1 MLFDPF
7 SLVCNTLLLTLAL
20 FVQLVF
26 VDVVFPM
33 DVLLQQCAS
42 QALQSMYMTLV
53 EPRSLP
59 RSRNPFLT
67 NGGYRAW
74 DLGVSG
80 CDVWERLTSGS
91 WCFVVTFSYVRRR
104 KTPLE
109 SFYLFVCS
117 FTHSFFFKQ
126 LCTQCVGEQAWDLGC
141 IAHMEDRGWV
151 CWLHSFLPPLY
162 EFLETPPGESEC
174 PFSYSI
180 LLVARIWTYVFC
192 GDSHAGGSIVYIY
205 SAPWLCL

>member
-7 SLVCNTLLLTLAL
+7 SLVCNTLFLTLAL

-67 NGGYRAW
+67 NGGYRA
-74 DLGVSG
+74 
-80 CDVWERLTSGS
+80 
-91 WCFVVTFSYVRRR
+91 
-104 KTPLE
+104 
-109 SFYLFVCS
+109 
-117 FTHSFFFKQ
+117 
-126 LCTQCVGEQAWDLGC
+126 
-141 IAHMEDRGWV
+141 
-151 CWLHSFLPPLY
+151 
-162 EFLETPPGESEC
+162 
-174 PFSYSI
+174 
-180 LLVARIWTYVFC
+180 
-192 GDSHAGGSIVYIY
+192 
-205 SAPWLCL
+205 